1 VAAGRARATGEET
14 VRGRA
19 SGATG
24 EENGEGGG
32 EACSGDGEACSGDGG
47 EACSGDGDEACS
59 GVGAGERRV
68 SGLRSRGGMKI

>member
-24 EENGEGGG
+24 EENGEGG
-32 EACSGDGEACSGDGG
+32 GEACSGDGG